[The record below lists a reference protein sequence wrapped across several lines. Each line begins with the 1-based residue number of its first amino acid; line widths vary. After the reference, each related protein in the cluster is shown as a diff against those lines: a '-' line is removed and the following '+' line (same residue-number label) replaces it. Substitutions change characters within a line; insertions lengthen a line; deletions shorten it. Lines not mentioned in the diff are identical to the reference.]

1 MRSRRADVR
10 IGTIAFG
17 GEGVGRIGEKV
28 VFVPFTA
35 AGDTVRVEIT
45 EERKRYLRGVL
56 LDVLEPGP
64 ERRNPPCPLFG
75 RCGGCDY
82 QHLSPGEQLS
92 VKERQ
97 VREVFQ
103 RIGKIPDPPVLPIV
117 PSPEVFHYRGKG
129 EYHLRRGKG
138 GVPAFGFMD
147 VRGGTVV
154 PVSRCL
160 LMDDSIN
167 GAANRFFADVLADRA
182 AVPDGRYVFW
192 SGWESAGPGLP
203 GEGLPFPA
211 VTRQVKGVSFLV
223 PRDGFFQAN
232 LFLAGTLVDEVLAA
246 GGWKPGDSVLD
257 GYCGSGLFSLF
268 LASRVARVTGVDSD
282 GPAVLAARANALA
295 WGLDG
300 VVFLE
305 GTAEETVRDLNGRG
319 TRFDAVLLDPPRA
332 GCGRSLLETLA
343 DAPLREIVYVSC
355 NPATQARDVLLLR
368 EKGFR
373 LSSLRPLDMFPQTK
387 HVEVIARLTRS

>member
-1 MRSRRADVR
+1 MGSRRAEVR

-17 GEGVGRIGEKV
+17 GEGVGRIGDKV

-45 EERKRYLRGVL
+45 EERKRYLRGVP

-103 RIGKIPDPPVLPIV
+103 RIGRIPDPPVLPIV

-138 GVPAFGFMD
+138 GAPAFGFMD

-167 GAANRFFADVLADRA
+167 GAANRFFADVLAGRA
-182 AVPDGRYVFW
+182 PVPDGRHVFW
-192 SGWESAGPGLP
+192 SGGESAGPGLP
-203 GEGLPFPA
+203 GAGLPFPA

-223 PRDGFFQAN
+223 PREGFFQAN
-232 LFLAGTLVDEVLAA
+232 LFLTGALVDEVLAA
-246 GGWKPGDSVLD
+246 GGWNPGDSVLD

-295 WGLDG
+295 RGLDG

-305 GTAEETVRDLNGRG
+305 GTAEETVRDLHGRG

-355 NPATQARDVLLLR
+355 NPATQARDVLLLAG
-368 EKGFR
+368 KGFR